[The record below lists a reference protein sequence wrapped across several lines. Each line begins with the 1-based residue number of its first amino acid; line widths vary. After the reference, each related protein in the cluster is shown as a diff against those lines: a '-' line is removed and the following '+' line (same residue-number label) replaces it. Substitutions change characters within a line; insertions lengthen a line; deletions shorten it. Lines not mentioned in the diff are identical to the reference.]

1 MMRIGHGYDAHRLVA
16 GRRLVLG
23 GVTIPH
29 ERGLLGHSDGDAL
42 IHAVCDALLG
52 AAGLGDI
59 GRHFPDSQSALS
71 GIDSRI
77 LLRRTLGLIEALGYE
92 VANVD
97 ATVVAQKPKL
107 ASYFAAMRENLA
119 ADLRVDP
126 EQVNLKGTTTE
137 GMGFAGREEGI
148 AAHAVALLCRVTN
161 TGVSVASTEDR
172 TS

>member
-29 ERGLLGHSDGDAL
+29 ERGLLAHSDGDAL

-52 AAGLGDI
+52 AAGLGDM

-77 LLRRTLGLIEALGYE
+77 LLRRTLGLIEALGFQI
-92 VANVD
+92 ANVD
-97 ATVVAQKPKL
+97 ATVVAQEPKL
-107 ASYFAAMRENLA
+107 APYFAAMRENLA
-119 ADLRVDP
+119 ADLHVDP
-126 EQVNLKGTTTE
+126 GQVNLKGTTTE

-148 AAHAVALLCRVTN
+148 AAHAVALLCRAAN
-161 TGVSVASTEDR
+161 TE
-172 TS
+172 

>member
-1 MMRIGHGYDAHRLVA
+1 MRIGHGYDAHRLVA

-59 GRHFPDSQSALS
+59 GRHFPDSQPALS
-71 GIDSRI
+71 RIDSRI
-77 LLRRTLGLIEALGYE
+77 LLRRTLGLIEALGFE

-97 ATVVAQKPKL
+97 ATVVAQEPKL
-107 ASYFAAMRENLA
+107 APYFAAMRENLA
-119 ADLRVDP
+119 ADLGVDP
-126 EQVNLKGTTTE
+126 GQVNLKGTTTE
-137 GMGFAGREEGI
+137 GMGFEGREEGI
-148 AAHAVALLCRVTN
+148 AAHAVALLCRVTH
-161 TGVSVASTEDR
+161 TDV
-172 TS
+172 